1 MTVLLTF
8 FSIEGIGNI
17 IQGLDLNEAHG
28 LDKTSIYMLNI
39 CSNSICKPIEIIYR
53 ECLSLSLFPLES
65 KKENIVPIHLPFE
78 KMFQFF
84 IEMKLI
90 ARNHYGLKPGDP
102 LFINQL
108 LTITHDIYKSFNKGY
123 EVRGVF
129 LEISEAFDNV

>member
-28 LDKTSIYMLNI
+28 LDKASIYMLNI

-78 KMFQFF
+78 KIFQFF
-84 IEMKLI
+84 IKMKLI
-90 ARNHYGLKPGDP
+90 ARNHYGLKPGDSC
-102 LFINQL
+102 
-108 LTITHDIYKSFNKGY
+108 TSTSY
-123 EVRGVF
+123 
-129 LEISEAFDNV
+129 

>member
-1 MTVLLTF
+1 
-8 FSIEGIGNI
+8 
-17 IQGLDLNEAHG
+17 
-28 LDKTSIYMLNI
+28 MLNI

-129 LEISEAFDNV
+129 LEISEAFDKV